1 MSSLFRHEVLESR
14 QNQWL
19 GGIRLIRPVSTSLLT
34 GLALI
39 AAALVI
45 GYLVLGGYTRKAR
58 ATGFLAPEH
67 GVIRLVPA
75 QRATV
80 LESHVREGQAVR
92 RGDVL
97 YVLSVDPGNV
107 STEVRAALASRE
119 RSLQGAV
126 QQQDALDRERAA
138 ALERQVEAMRA
149 ELVQIDAEVRL
160 QAQRQLLAE
169 QALAQYESLRDQ
181 NFVSAA
187 QVRGKNEELLAVRTQ
202 AQALQRQRSVHQRE
216 IEQLLARQREI
227 PLQGQVRQGEIE
239 RDRAEIAQAQAEALA
254 RQRIEL
260 RAPQDGIVTGV
271 VALAGQSVSP
281 AAALA
286 SLLPADT
293 RLQAHLFAP
302 SSAVGLVHE
311 QQPVLLRYQAFPY
324 QKFGLQKGQVVEVS
338 RAPLQAAELAGL
350 PLPAAA
356 GTGEPLYRITVA
368 LERQAV
374 DAHGAP
380 QALVPGM
387 QLDADILLERRRLI
401 EWIFEPLLGVAGRV

>member
-80 LESHVREGQAVR
+80 LQSHVREGQAVR

-302 SSAVGLVHE
+302 SSAVGLVRE